1 MTLVKFTNGQK
12 DGALKSPY
20 TDIFNSLFNPEP
32 YLAKSIVARVPA
44 VNIGETES
52 EFRIEL
58 AVPGLKKDDFKINV
72 EKDQLSISADKKQ
85 EDQDNADTRKYNRRE
100 FNYNSFTRTFTL
112 PESADQAKI
121 QAEYTDGILFIT
133 VAKKE
138 EAKIQ
143 VREIAVK

>member
-58 AVPGLKKDDFKINV
+58 AVPGLKKDDFKGFMEELDLV
-72 EKDQLSISADKKQ
+72 L
-85 EDQDNADTRKYNRRE
+85 
-100 FNYNSFTRTFTL
+100 
-112 PESADQAKI
+112 
-121 QAEYTDGILFIT
+121 AEC
-133 VAKKE
+133 E
-138 EAKIQ
+138 
-143 VREIAVK
+143 